1 MSGASVDAHLASIE
15 GGIGQPSIFAFG
27 TIITL
32 YYYALNALGNASNS
46 VRSMPFRIRE
56 FGCSVWDCRAI
67 FFAYLDAMHTIYS
80 YFYIAGAGS
89 KRADV
94 LRSFEAIR
102 KEHEALF
109 EAHYEID
116 SAYVIT

>member
-1 MSGASVDAHLASIE
+1 
-15 GGIGQPSIFAFG
+15 
-27 TIITL
+27 
-32 YYYALNALGNASNS
+32 
-46 VRSMPFRIRE
+46 
-56 FGCSVWDCRAI
+56 
-67 FFAYLDAMHTIYS
+67 MHTIYS